1 MMKAFGALPAARSS
15 DGMTAAD
22 LAAAAGNPLMVCH
35 VVVVVA
41 VIVAVA
47 VVADV
52 LDAGAHQQTAAIVN
66 MCGLSAITTS
76 ADPAMPSRN
85 IMHYCVLGGQPC
97 VQALLALLR
106 SWPDLADQRVH

>member
-85 IMHYCVLGGQPC
+85 IMHYYVLGGQPC